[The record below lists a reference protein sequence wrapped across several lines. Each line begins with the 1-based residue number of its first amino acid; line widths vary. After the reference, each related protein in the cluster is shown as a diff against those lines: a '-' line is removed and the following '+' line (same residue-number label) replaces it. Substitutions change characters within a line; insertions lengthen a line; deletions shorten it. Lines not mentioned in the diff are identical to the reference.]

1 MWTFHPI
8 GKLFPRWIPLFSS
21 CSSSLPI
28 DTASPLLGR
37 WYADTAQPNYL
48 MSANPHPCHCSC
60 SPSTSIL
67 HYSRLTSTIIGHFR
81 VSIAAAN
88 PGSST
93 VLSQSL
99 QREDSICPLIF
110 IRYLLHC
117 LIPSL
122 DLLSHILFHISSI
135 FHAVLLGPFLLPV
148 LLHAIYICSLCIKCA
163 MTHDMICWYQLA

>member
-67 HYSRLTSTIIGHFR
+67 HYSRLTSTTSTIVHFR

-110 IRYLLHC
+110 RYLFHC

-122 DLLSHILFHISSI
+122 DSLSHILFHISSM
-135 FHAVLLGPFLLPV
+135 PFFLV
-148 LLHAIYICSLCIKCA
+148 HSFFQCCSMAYICSLCINSYCA
-163 MTHDMICWYQLA
+163 IRYF